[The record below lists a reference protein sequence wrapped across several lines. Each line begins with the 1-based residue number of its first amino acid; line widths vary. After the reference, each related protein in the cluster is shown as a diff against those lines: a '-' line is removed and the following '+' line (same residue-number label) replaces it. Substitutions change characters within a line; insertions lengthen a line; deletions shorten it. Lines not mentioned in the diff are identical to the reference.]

1 MSSLPAIFSALALM
15 QSVPLTEAGR
25 AVQAE
30 EAARLADCLA
40 RTETDPEAAYEDGL
54 AWLAE
59 GGRPSAR
66 HCAAVALIALGHPEE
81 GAARLEELA
90 NAPDAGGI
98 DIRTAYL
105 GQAGNAWLLAG
116 APEAAILTLTNA
128 LKLAPGD
135 PDLLKDRAAALIAS
149 ERWQEAVSD
158 LDATVAST
166 PLDAEALTLRAR
178 AYMELERFDLAIA
191 DIEIARGSAPDNIDI
206 LLLRGDIRE
215 ARRLA
220 GR

>member
-54 AWLAE
+54 AWLSE